1 MTRQGI
7 KMKTPMVMHQLLK
20 TTGWALLGAVAS
32 FAFATGASAQSKYDK
47 VLQEKKLIVG
57 AQEGTA
63 PYGYVDE
70 KGEVAGWAVDLSKAL
85 HGAIE
90 KKMGTKLTLEFRRV
104 TPSTRIPLI
113 VNGSLDWVL
122 GSTGKTVE
130 REQVVDFSLV
140 NNAVCVQML
149 HRKNLPFKTYQDLA
163 GKRIGVTSGS
173 VEQKVLTEMGAQGKI
188 KPAPQVVAFPTHAVG
203 FLALEQGR
211 TDAHVT
217 LDSALRALQVKAQKP
232 DDWTVHGPDLFCIP
246 NGIILPQNDS
256 KWTRTVNHALCH
268 VIHTGEFD
276 KLYEEWFG
284 GKSPKAGF
292 PLPMS
297 ENTRALITGQ
307 CPFGIEDWLP
317 AKK

>member
-1 MTRQGI
+1 
-7 KMKTPMVMHQLLK
+7 MKTPMMMHRLLK

-246 NGIILPQNDS
+246 NGIILPQNGS

>member
-1 MTRQGI
+1 MNL
-7 KMKTPMVMHQLLK
+7 LLK
-20 TTGWALLGAVAS
+20 KATIGLLGFGAL
-32 FAFATGASAQSKYDK
+32 FALPTPGVAQSKYDK
-47 VLQEKKLIVG
+47 VVKEKKLVVG

-70 KGEVAGWAVDLSKAL
+70 KGEVAGWAVDLSKLL
-85 HGAIE
+85 HATLE
-90 KKMGTKLTLEFRRV
+90 KKLGMKIALEFRRV

-149 HRKNLPFKTYQDLA
+149 HRKSLPFQTYQDLA
-163 GKRIGVTSGS
+163 GKRVGVTAGS
-173 VEQKVLTEMGAQGKI
+173 VEQKVLTEMGQTGKI

-217 LDSALRALQVKAQKP
+217 LDSALRGLQIKAQKP
-232 DDWTVHGPDLFCIP
+232 DEWTVHGPDLFCIP
-246 NGIILPQNDS
+246 NGIILPVNDS
-256 KWTRTVNHALCH
+256 KWTRTVNHALCW

-276 KLYEEWFG
+276 ALYNEWFG
-284 GKSPKAGF
+284 DKAPKAGF

-297 ENTRALITGQ
+297 ESTRNLIHGQ
-307 CPFGIEDWLP
+307 CPFGIEDWMP
-317 AKK
+317 KK

>member
-1 MTRQGI
+1 
-7 KMKTPMVMHQLLK
+7 MKTPMMMHRLLK

>member
-1 MTRQGI
+1 MN
-7 KMKTPMVMHQLLK
+7 TPMMMDRLLK

-32 FAFATGASAQSKYDK
+32 LAFATSAFAQSKYDK

-85 HGAIE
+85 HSAIE

-173 VEQKVLTEMGAQGKI
+173 VEQKVLTEMGVQGKI

-232 DDWTVHGPDLFCIP
+232 DEWTVHGPDLFCIP

>member
-1 MTRQGI
+1 MNFTMTTHGLI
-7 KMKTPMVMHQLLK
+7 KVAS
-20 TTGWALLGAVAS
+20 WILLGAFVS
-32 FAFATGASAQSKYDK
+32 MASATQVHAQSRYDK
-47 VLQEKKLIVG
+47 VFQEKKMVVG
-57 AQEGTA
+57 AQEGSA

-85 HGAIE
+85 HSAIE
-90 KKMGTKLTLEFRRV
+90 KKMGTKIILEFRRV

-149 HRKNLPFKTYQDLA
+149 HRKSLPYKTYQDLA
-163 GKRIGVTSGS
+163 GKRVGVTSGS
-173 VEQKVLTEMGAQGKI
+173 IEEKILTEMGMQGKI
-188 KPAPQVVAFPTHAVG
+188 KPPPQMVTFPNHSVA

-211 TDAHVT
+211 TDVHVT
-217 LDSALRALQVKAQKP
+217 ADSTLRGLQVKAQKP
-232 DDWTVHGPDLFCIP
+232 DDWTVHGPDLFCTP
-246 NGIILPQNDS
+246 NGILLPQNDS

-268 VIHTGEFD
+268 LVANGEFD
-276 KLYEEWFG
+276 KLYEDWFG
-284 GKSPKAGF
+284 GKTPKAGF

-297 ENTRALITGQ
+297 ENTRILINGQ
-307 CPFGIEDWLP
+307 CPFGIENWLP
-317 AKK
+317 KT

>member
-1 MTRQGI
+1 MVAGFI
-7 KMKTPMVMHQLLK
+7 SLVAVLMASTP
-20 TTGWALLGAVAS
+20 ALG
-32 FAFATGASAQSKYDK
+32 QSRYDK
-47 VLQEKKLIVG
+47 ILQEKKLVVG
-57 AQEGTA
+57 AQEGTP

-70 KGEVAGWAVDLSKAL
+70 KGEVAGWAVDLSRLL
-85 HGAIE
+85 HATIE
-90 KKMGTKLTLEFRRV
+90 KKMGVKLALEFRRV

-149 HRKNLPFKTYQDLA
+149 HRKSLPFKTYQDLA
-163 GKRIGVTSGS
+163 GKRIGVTNGS
-173 VEQKVLTEMGAQGKI
+173 VEQKVLTEMGQQGKI
-188 KPAPQVVAFPTHAVG
+188 NPPPQVVTFPTHAVG

-217 LDSALRALQVKAQKP
+217 LDSALRGLQIKAQKP
-232 DDWTVHGPDLFCIP
+232 DDWTVHGPELFCIP

-256 KWTRTVNHALCH
+256 KWTRTVNHALCY
-268 VIHTGEFD
+268 VVNNGEFD
-276 KLYEEWFG
+276 ALYNEWFG
-284 GKSPKAGF
+284 DKAPKAGF
-292 PLPMS
+292 PLPMAES
-297 ENTRALITGQ
+297 TRTVIRGQ
-307 CPFGIEDWLP
+307 CPFGVEDWW

>member
-1 MTRQGI
+1 
-7 KMKTPMVMHQLLK
+7 MKTPMVMHQLLK

-47 VLQEKKLIVG
+47 VLQERKLIVG

>member
-1 MTRQGI
+1 MT
-7 KMKTPMVMHQLLK
+7 QLLK
-20 TTGWALLGAVAS
+20 KAALGLLGCAALIAFSPAVH
-32 FAFATGASAQSKYDK
+32 AQSRYDK
-47 VLQEKKLIVG
+47 VVKEKKLVVG

-70 KGEVAGWAVDLSKAL
+70 KGEVAGWAVDLSKLL
-85 HGAIE
+85 HATLE
-90 KKMGTKLTLEFRRV
+90 KKLGMKIALEFRRV

-149 HRKNLPFKTYQDLA
+149 HRKSLPFKTWQDLG
-163 GKRIGVTSGS
+163 GKRIGVTAGS
-173 VEQKVLTEMGAQGKI
+173 VEQKVLTEMGQNGKI
-188 KPAPQVVAFPTHAVG
+188 KPAPQVVAFSTHAVG

-217 LDSALRALQVKAQKP
+217 LDSALRGLQVKAQKP
-232 DDWTVHGPDLFCIP
+232 DEWTVHGPDLFCIP
-246 NGIILPQNDS
+246 NGIILPVNDS
-256 KWTRTVNHALCH
+256 KWTRTVNHALCW
-268 VIHTGEFD
+268 VIHTGEFA
-276 KLYEEWFG
+276 KLYDEWFG
-284 GKSPKAGF
+284 DKNPKAGF
-292 PLPMS
+292 PLPMA
-297 ENTRALITGQ
+297 ENTRILIEGQ
-307 CPFGIEDWLP
+307 CPFGIEDWM

>member
-1 MTRQGI
+1 MTRFFKKAALG
-7 KMKTPMVMHQLLK
+7 
-20 TTGWALLGAVAS
+20 LLGCAALVALS
-32 FAFATGASAQSKYDK
+32 PSVHAQSRYDK
-47 VLQEKKLIVG
+47 VVNEKKLVVG

-70 KGEVAGWAVDLSKAL
+70 KGEVAGWAVDLSKLL
-85 HGAIE
+85 HATLE
-90 KKMGTKLTLEFRRV
+90 KKLGMKIALEFRRV

-149 HRKNLPFKTYQDLA
+149 HRKNLPFKTWQDLG
-163 GKRIGVTSGS
+163 GKRIGVTAGS
-173 VEQKVLTEMGAQGKI
+173 VEQKVLTEMGQNGKI

-211 TDAHVT
+211 TDVHVT
-217 LDSALRALQVKAQKP
+217 LDSALRGLQVKAQKP
-232 DDWTVHGPDLFCIP
+232 DEWTVHGPDLFCIP
-246 NGIILPQNDS
+246 NGIILPVNDS
-256 KWTRTVNHALCH
+256 KWTRTVNHALCW

-276 KLYEEWFG
+276 KLYNEWFG
-284 GKSPKAGF
+284 DKNPKAGF
-292 PLPMS
+292 PLPMA
-297 ENTRALITGQ
+297 ENTRILIEGQ
-307 CPFGIEDWLP
+307 CPFGIEDWM

>member
-1 MTRQGI
+1 MNIQR
-7 KMKTPMVMHQLLK
+7 MLK
-20 TTGWALLGAVAS
+20 ATGSSLICLAAL
-32 FAFATGASAQSKYDK
+32 FTFATAAHGQSSKYDK
-47 VLQEKKLIVG
+47 VVKEKKLVVG
-57 AQEGTA
+57 AQEGS
-63 PYGYVDE
+63 PPFGYVDE
-70 KGEVAGWAVDLSKAL
+70 KGEVAGWAVELSKLL
-85 HGAIE
+85 HATIE
-90 KKMGTKLTLEFRRV
+90 KKLDMKIALEFRRV

-149 HRKNLPFKTYQDLA
+149 HRKSLPFKTYQDLA

-173 VEQKVLTEMGAQGKI
+173 VEQKVLFEMGQTGKI
-188 KPAPQVVAFPTHAVG
+188 KPAPTLVTFPTHAVG

-217 LDSALRALQVKAQKP
+217 LDTSLRALQVKAQRP

-246 NGIILPQNDS
+246 NGIILPVNDS
-256 KWTRTVNHALCH
+256 KWARTVNHALCH
-268 VIHTGEFD
+268 LITNGEYD

-284 GKSPKAGF
+284 PKSPKAGF

-297 ENTRALITGQ
+297 PDTRILMRGQ

-317 AKK
+317 KKT